1 MNENVQ
7 QNKSQK
13 VRFNIIDLI
22 VILLILG
29 CIAAVVLRFL
39 SRDTLTSAAMMK
51 NESVE
56 MYVPFSMTYVEPYAA
71 EKIETGN
78 ILYTTG
84 TESNEMGE
92 VVSLN
97 KLPTRDRVDKA
108 DGTFQIIENTNY
120 YDIIGILKI
129 SLVETDQGFVTADSN
144 VFNPNCTV
152 SFSCNGWIGV
162 FTVLDVSENEEEMFS
177 FVESISSNRAT
188 YDYHEGNDT
197 YARLDS

>member
-1 MNENVQ
+1 MNENVP
-7 QNKSQK
+7 NTTKK

-29 CIAAVVLRFL
+29 CIAAVVLRVL

-56 MYVPFSMTYVEPYAA
+56 MYVPFTITYIEPYATD
-71 EKIETGN
+71 KLETGD
-78 ILYTTG
+78 IFYTTG
-84 TESNEMGE
+84 NKSDEMGE
-92 VVSLN
+92 IICL
-97 KLPTRDRVDKA
+97 KKIPTRDRVDKA
-108 DGTFQIIENTNY
+108 DGTFEMIENKNY

-129 SLVETDQGFVTADSN
+129 SLVETEQGFVSDDSD
-144 VFNPNCTV
+144 VFNPNCTIN
-152 SFSCNGWIGV
+152 FLCNGWQSTMII
-162 FTVLDVSENEEEMFS
+162 LDVSENQEEMFS

-188 YDYHEGNDT
+188 YDYHEGSDT